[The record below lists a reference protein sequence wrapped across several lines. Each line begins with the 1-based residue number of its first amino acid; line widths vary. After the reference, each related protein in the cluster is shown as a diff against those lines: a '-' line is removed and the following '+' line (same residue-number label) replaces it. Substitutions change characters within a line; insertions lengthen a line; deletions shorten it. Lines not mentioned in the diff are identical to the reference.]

1 MWRPISELR
10 KTDRDYS
17 GMNYPYDYAKK
28 HKDLDDVYSSI
39 CSDRDTRSVGVIER
53 IEIRRVDSGEIQY
66 RVTGIDRSEY
76 TPSREF
82 NTQLGCFV
90 SEDNSEFGG
99 SLTIPSG
106 KRIGGN
112 FRYVF
117 DAGKMV
123 YAISTLSHLTVRS
136 ASIYQFINDKE
147 YKCLYSGGDIIEKY
161 MLRDKPGETIDEMTC
176 EAYDVNL
183 GKAYFLLTGEV
194 SISNNDNL
202 RSWNEIRVIEASEDG
217 IQEIIRA
224 AGYCPNGIGNLI
236 VNADNVYISYDKMV
250 MVINRSSRIISY
262 YTFLSEEDEKNLE
275 TEG

>member
-1 MWRPISELR
+1 
-10 KTDRDYS
+10 
-17 GMNYPYDYAKK
+17 
-28 HKDLDDVYSSI
+28 
-39 CSDRDTRSVGVIER
+39 
-53 IEIRRVDSGEIQY
+53 
-66 RVTGIDRSEY
+66 
-76 TPSREF
+76 
-82 NTQLGCFV
+82 
-90 SEDNSEFGG
+90 
-99 SLTIPSG
+99 
-106 KRIGGN
+106 
-112 FRYVF
+112 
-117 DAGKMV
+117 MV

-147 YKCLYSGGDIIEKY
+147 YKCLYSCGDIIEKY